1 MRNGSWAWLG
11 IVLATSV
18 LAALLPAPGSADT
31 LVTHLRVLPADGS
44 YRADVPLTVEVYVQ
58 DVVDLYGADVQL
70 RFDPTLFQVRD
81 ADPARPGIQ
90 IVIHDE
96 LLHPDLRLHQE
107 ADPET
112 GRIWY
117 AATQLNTHTPE
128 PAQGSGRLFS
138 FTVDPLRTGLGAF
151 AIVYQELSTRD
162 GELIPVV
169 AHSAVYWITQDGLPP
184 ALPWLTYAPLVTSG
198 RSP

>member
-11 IVLATSV
+11 IVLATSM

-44 YRADVPLTVEVYVQ
+44 YRADAPLTVEVYVQ

-81 ADPARPGIQ
+81 ADPGRPGIQ
-90 IVIHDE
+90 VVIHNE
-96 LLHPDLRLHQE
+96 LLYPDFLLHGE
-107 ADPET
+107 ADPVV

-117 AATQLNTHTPE
+117 AAAQRNPRE